1 MRHKGYNKQS
11 DYRQITAYLI
21 RYISGFRDNWRAL
34 DLDWVFHLGSGIH
47 LDRNPYPN
55 LDIMQLVGFN
65 DYHDESTWDYRIIV
79 PKVLE
84 DLIAYLHRQLIEN
97 VNNKGFL
104 DQQNDWELLTI
115 PEYYAVNYGQESD
128 WTILRYE

>member
-1 MRHKGYNKQS
+1 M
-11 DYRQITAYLI
+11 
-21 RYISGFRDNWRAL
+21 
-34 DLDWVFHLGSGIH
+34 DWVFHLGSGIH